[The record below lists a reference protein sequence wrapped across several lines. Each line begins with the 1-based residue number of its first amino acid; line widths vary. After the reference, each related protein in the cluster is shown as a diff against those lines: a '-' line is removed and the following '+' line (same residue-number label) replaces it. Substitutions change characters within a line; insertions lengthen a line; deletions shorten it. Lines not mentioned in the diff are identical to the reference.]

1 MYIISHDLQNIV
13 VVQLLSP
20 VWLFAFPWTTACQAP
35 LFSTVSWSL
44 LRLIPSS
51 GWCYQIILSSAA
63 PVTFCLQS
71 FPGLAIPIRWPKYW
85 SFSLASSLSYE
96 YSGLISY
103 RTDHFDYC
111 TVQGNLKESSPAP
124 QFESIN
130 SSAFSLLYGPTL
142 KSIHDY
148 WKNDSYDYMDL
159 CKWSGASAS

>member
-44 LRLIPSS
+44 LRFIPSS

-63 PVTFCLQS
+63 PFTFCLQS

-130 SSAFSLLYGPTL
+130 SLALNLLYCPALISIFQHWKNQSFDSKDLCWKSDVSAF
-142 KSIHDY
+142 
-148 WKNDSYDYMDL
+148 
-159 CKWSGASAS
+159 